1 MKIGVSL
8 MENRICPICRQE
20 VADTVCG
27 GCGNDLEEFDRL
39 NQTVR
44 DLLNQAMESMRIK
57 SYVTALA
64 HLKKAL
70 ELNQQDSAVLL
81 MAGLCHYAL
90 GDLHQAELCWQ
101 KSQNSLALEYRQ
113 KTSVEQE
120 EFKQV
125 AGSYN
130 HALDLMEKARYKQA
144 IRVLRRALK
153 AGPQYLPALE
163 LLVLAYYQQKKYQRC
178 WRAIN
183 RIRKVTVD
191 APILVQIVPDLMQK
205 VSKLRLAYGVVLFFV
220 AFVVFGYLNR
230 QITAM
235 EIKPVVKE
243 VAIERPS
250 TAIEIDRQLLQ
261 DTASRL
267 ARQGDYLT
275 AADILLAL
283 HTQHD
288 RSLTLTPA
296 ENLIFEKAAASYY
309 FKGRRNLRKGRYSE
323 AAMDFSLS
331 LRYPVHSYVYDDTL
345 YYQACVRERLGL
357 PDRAVVLYRRLL
369 EEVPDSCYCQS
380 AVIRWSRLAD
390 THIELQKEF
399 IALIKEYPDYAEPV
413 QHRLAKWEE
422 KQ

>member
-1 MKIGVSL
+1 MG
-8 MENRICPICRQE
+8 NRICPICRQE
-20 VADTVCG
+20 VTGVVCG

-39 NQTVR
+39 NQAVR
-44 DLLNQAMESMRIK
+44 DLLNQAMEAMRTK

-90 GDLHQAELCWQ
+90 GDLRQAEQCWQ

-113 KTSVEQE
+113 KIGVELE

-125 AGSYN
+125 AVGYN
-130 HALDLMEKARYKQA
+130 QALNLMEKARYRQA

-163 LLVLAYYQQKKYQRC
+163 LLVLAYYHQKKYQRC
-178 WRAIN
+178 WRTIN

-191 APILVQIVPDLMQK
+191 APVLVQIVPDLMQK
-205 VSKLRLAYGVVLFFV
+205 VLKLRLAYGVVLFLA
-220 AFVVFGYLNR
+220 AFGVFGYLNR

-235 EIKPVVKE
+235 EVQPGVKE
-243 VAIERPS
+243 VSIERPG
-250 TAIEIDRQLLQ
+250 TTIEIDRGLLE
-261 DTASRL
+261 DTANRL

-283 HTQHD
+283 YTQHD
-288 RSLTLTPA
+288 SDLTLTPA
-296 ENLIFEKAAASYY
+296 ESLIFEKAAASYY
-309 FKGRRNLRKGRYSE
+309 FKGRRHLRKGCYSE

-331 LRYPVHSYVYDDTL
+331 LRYPVRSYVYDDTL
-345 YYQACVRERLGL
+345 YYQALARERLGL

-380 AVIRWSRLAD
+380 AVIRWGRLAD
-390 THIELQKEF
+390 TYIELRKEF
-399 IALIKEYPDYAEPV
+399 AALINEYPDYAELV
-413 QHRLAKWEE
+413 QHRLATWEE
-422 KQ
+422 